1 MTQFLELTLVGLALG
16 GIYALIAIGFVL
28 VFKATG
34 VVNFA
39 HGSVLL
45 LGAYITARLQAD
57 VNFWIALSAGAGAAA
72 LGAMLVDQVV
82 MRRVRGAEAATLA
95 ILTLGVDVLMATELT
110 RRIGPDVLTSG
121 APWGSEVVRIG
132 EASIPETRVAAGVVA
147 LLIILA
153 FGGAFKFTDWGV
165 AMRASAADGKTAA
178 LMGIRLN
185 RVAAAAWALAGALAA
200 VAGVFF
206 TSFPSPGVDN
216 ATGLAA
222 LAAIPAAV
230 IGGLDS
236 IVGALIGGLIVGLVA
251 TYCAGYQDEL
261 SLFGRGLGEIAPY
274 VVMLVV
280 LLFRPAG
287 LFGTRAVARV

>member
-1 MTQFLELTLVGLALG
+1 VTQLFELTLNGLSLG
-16 GIYALIAIGFVL
+16 AIYALIAIGFVL

-34 VVNFA
+34 IINFA

-45 LGAYITARLQAD
+45 LGAYAAAKVD
-57 VNFWIALSAGAGAAA
+57 ANFWVALLIGAAA
-72 LGAMLVDQVV
+72 AAAGGMLIELVL
-82 MRRVRGAEAATLA
+82 MRRLRNSTDAGTLA

-110 RRIGPDVLTSG
+110 RRIASDILPSG
-121 APWGSEVVRIG
+121 APWGSQAVQIG
-132 EASIPETRVAAGVVA
+132 GATIPETRVAAAAVA
-147 LLIILA
+147 LVILGTFA
-153 FGGAFKFTDWGV
+153 VAFKYTDWGV
-165 AMRASAADGKTAA
+165 AMRAAAADGKTAS

-185 RVAAAAWALAGALAA
+185 RVALSAWALAGALAA

-216 ATGLAA
+216 ATGLSA

-236 IVGALIGGLIVGLVA
+236 IFGALVGGIIIGLVA

-261 SLFGRGLGEIAPY
+261 SFLGRGLGEIAPFM
-274 VVMLVV
+274 VMLIV
-280 LLFRPAG
+280 LMIRPSG
-287 LFGTRAVARV
+287 LFGTQAVTRV

>member
-1 MTQFLELTLVGLALG
+1 MTQFIELTLTGFSLG
-16 GIYALIAIGFVL
+16 MIYALIAIGFVL

-45 LGAYITARLQAD
+45 LGAYVAARFQGDLG
-57 VNFWIALSAGAGAAA
+57 FWPALLCGALAAGTGA
-72 LGAMLVDQVV
+72 LLIEVVV
-82 MRRVRGAEAATLA
+82 MRRVRGTEAATLA
-95 ILTLGVDVLMATELT
+95 ILTLGIDVLMTTELT
-110 RRIGPDVLTSG
+110 RRIGSDILPSG

-132 EASIPETRVAAGVVA
+132 DIAIPQARVAAGVVA
-147 LLIILA
+147 VIII
-153 FGGAFKFTDWGV
+153 GAFSAAFKYTDWGV
-165 AMRASAADGKTAA
+165 AMRAAAADGKTAA

-185 RVAAAAWALAGALAA
+185 RVAASAWMLAGSLAA

-216 ATGLAA
+216 ATGLSA

-236 IVGALIGGLIVGLVA
+236 IAGALVGGVVIGLVA
-251 TYCAGYQDEL
+251 TYCAGYQDEMSFL
-261 SLFGRGLGEIAPY
+261 GRGLGEVAPY
-274 VVMLVV
+274 TVMLLV
-280 LLFRPAG
+280 LLVRPAG
-287 LFGTRAVARV
+287 LFGTRGVTRV

>member
-1 MTQFLELTLVGLALG
+1 MTQFFELTLIGLALG
-16 GIYALIAIGFVL
+16 GIYALIAMGFVL

-45 LGAYITARLQAD
+45 LGAYVTARLQAD
-57 VNFWIALSAGAGAAA
+57 VNFWIALLGGASAAA
-72 LGAMLVDQVV
+72 LGAVLVDQII

-95 ILTLGVDVLMATELT
+95 ILTLGVDVLIATELT
-110 RRIGPDVLTSG
+110 RRIGPDVFPSG
-121 APWGSEVVRIG
+121 APWGSEVVTIG
-132 EASIPETRVAAGVVA
+132 DASIPETRVAAGVLAV
-147 LLIILA
+147 LIIAA
-153 FGGAFKFTDWGV
+153 FGAAFKFTDWGV
-165 AMRASAADGKTAA
+165 AMRAAAADSKTAA

-185 RVAAAAWALAGALAA
+185 RVAAAAWALAGGLAA
-200 VAGVFF
+200 TAGVFF

-216 ATGLAA
+216 ATGLAV

-236 IVGALIGGLIVGLVA
+236 IVGALVGGLIVGLVA

-261 SLFGRGLGEIAPY
+261 SLFGRGLGEIAPFM
-274 VVMLVV
+274 VMLLV

>member
-1 MTQFLELTLVGLALG
+1 MTQLFELTLNGLSLG
-16 GIYALIAIGFVL
+16 AIYALIAIGFVL

-34 VVNFA
+34 IINFA

-45 LGAYITARLQAD
+45 LGAYTAAKVD
-57 VNFWIALSAGAGAAA
+57 VSFWIDLLIGAGVAAV
-72 LGAMLVDQVV
+72 GAMLIDLVV
-82 MRRVRGAEAATLA
+82 MRRLRGTDAGTLA

-110 RRIGPDVLTSG
+110 RRIGTDILPSG
-121 APWGSEVVRIG
+121 APWGSQAVHIG
-132 EASIPETRVAAGVVA
+132 GATIPETRVAAAVMA
-147 LLIILA
+147 ILILGTFA
-153 FGGAFKFTDWGV
+153 TAFKYTDWGV
-165 AMRASAADGKTAA
+165 AMRAAAADGKTAS

-185 RVAAAAWALAGALAA
+185 RVALSAWALAGALAA

-216 ATGLAA
+216 ATGLSA

-236 IVGALIGGLIVGLVA
+236 IFGALVGGIIIGLVA

-261 SLFGRGLGEIAPY
+261 SFLGRGLGEIAPFT
-274 VVMLVV
+274 VMLIV
-280 LLFRPAG
+280 LMVRPSG
-287 LFGTRAVARV
+287 LFGTQAVTRV

>member
-1 MTQFLELTLVGLALG
+1 VTQLFELTLNGLSLG
-16 GIYALIAIGFVL
+16 TIYALIAIGFVL

-34 VVNFA
+34 IINFA

-45 LGAYITARLQAD
+45 LGTYAAAKVD
-57 VNFWIALSAGAGAAA
+57 ASFWIALLVGAAVAA
-72 LGAMLVDQVV
+72 LGAMLIELILL
-82 MRRVRGAEAATLA
+82 RRLRSTDPGTLA

-110 RRIGPDVLTSG
+110 RRIGSDILPSG
-121 APWGSEVVRIG
+121 APWGSEAVHIG
-132 EASIPETRVAAGVVA
+132 GATIPETRVAAAVVA
-147 LLIILA
+147 LVILGTFA
-153 FGGAFKFTDWGV
+153 TAFKYTDWGV
-165 AMRASAADGKTAA
+165 AMRAAAADHKTAS

-185 RVAAAAWALAGALAA
+185 RVALSAWALAGALAA

-216 ATGLAA
+216 ATGLSA

-236 IVGALIGGLIVGLVA
+236 IFGALVGGIIIGLVA

-261 SLFGRGLGEIAPY
+261 SFLGRGLGEIAPFA
-274 VVMLVV
+274 VMLLV
-280 LLFRPAG
+280 LMVRPSG
-287 LFGTRAVARV
+287 LFGTQAVTRV